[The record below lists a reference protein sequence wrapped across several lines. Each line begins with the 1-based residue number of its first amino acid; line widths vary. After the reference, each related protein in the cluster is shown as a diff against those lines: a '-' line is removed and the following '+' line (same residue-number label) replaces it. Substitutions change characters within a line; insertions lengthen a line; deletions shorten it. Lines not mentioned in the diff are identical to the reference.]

1 MSLIDKKKKIF
12 GNIAARKTLTE
23 SMPKFKLSSSLP
35 SINNDKNSVTFLTD
49 LIKVLVGYGVLVE
62 SFVNMLTSSIDTIE
76 IEVKKSLKLGL
87 KNIISCGVNPKIPN
101 FIRSSGEG
109 LIIEVS
115 KLDFSDIMKVN
126 PTSISG
132 KLIYDDGN
140 SGLNSTDFNTFLFSV
155 IQDENVTHSWKNIL
169 DLKFQSID
177 PNGVN
182 PNNCL
187 TIKTNSSY
195 DDKYLSDLTN
205 NFIDSINLFNTK
217 NILTKITDT
226 IFGSVSVKLKKTK
239 KQIESEAKI
248 DLVIDKMINNQYEY
262 VDDVYFEFDNNELIE
277 LEEQAE
283 NRSKGIVKINTE
295 ETFSASVPE
304 DFLTSFNQEYSVA
317 VSEQDKK
324 KILSKKLDEM
334 AENTTLN
341 SPNEQDKQTIKLNFI
356 QGVTDN
362 LIKGIIN
369 SILSPKVII
378 IFFIIFKIINGKSAS
393 FDNGVDFIKK
403 NKSVINPIIKRIT
416 KIIVDFLL
424 VIVLKKISELVAN
437 TKMVEYKE
445 KYGNKISQTLSLLG
459 TPTEV
464 IRKIKGLL

>member
-1 MSLIDKKKKIF
+1 MSLIDKKKKIY
-12 GNIAARKTLTE
+12 GTIAANKTLTE

-35 SINNDKNSVTFLTD
+35 SINNDNNSITFLTD
-49 LIKVLVGYGVLVE
+49 LIKVLVGYGVLID
-62 SFVNMLTSSIDTIE
+62 SFVTMLSTSLDSIE
-76 IEVKKSLKLGL
+76 IEVKKSLKVGL
-87 KNIISCGVNPKIPN
+87 KNIISCGVNPKIPS
-101 FIRSSGEG
+101 FIRSNGEG
-109 LIIEVS
+109 LTIEVS
-115 KLDFSDIMKVN
+115 KIDFTDIMKVN
-126 PTSISG
+126 PTSVSG
-132 KLIYDDGN
+132 KLLYDDN
-140 SGLNSTDFNTFLFSV
+140 DSGLNSTDFNTFLFYV
-155 IQDENVTHSWKNIL
+155 IQEENTLHSWKNML
-169 DLKFQSID
+169 DFKFQTID
-177 PNGVN
+177 PNGIN

-187 TIKTNSSY
+187 IIKTNASY
-195 DDKYLSDLTN
+195 DEKFLSDLTN
-205 NFIDSINLFNTK
+205 NFIDSIKLFNTK

-248 DLVIDKMINNQYEY
+248 DLVIDKMVNNQYEY
-262 VDDVYFEFDNNELIE
+262 VDDTYFVFDNNELVE

-283 NRSKGIVKINTE
+283 NRSKGIIKIDTE

-304 DFLTSFNQEYSVA
+304 EFLTSFNKEYSVA
-317 VSEQDKK
+317 ITEQDKK
-324 KILSKKLDEM
+324 KILSNKLDEM
-334 AENTTLN
+334 AESTTLN

-378 IFFIIFKIINGKSAS
+378 IFLIIFKIVNGNEAT

-403 NKSVINPIIKRIT
+403 NKAVVNPIIKRIT

-437 TKMVEYKE
+437 TKIAEYKE
-445 KYGNKISQTLSLLG
+445 KYDNKITQTLSLLG

-464 IRKIKGLL
+464 IRKIKGML